1 MYNYIYRV
9 TERNVDGCG
18 GDATEFVL
26 FHKPLDRVLSA
37 LFAHCLRDAKENT
50 GEDVDTSEM
59 ISSALSQFVE
69 ESGIEGRITKAPY
82 EKTLD
87 RKSVV

>member
-18 GDATEFVL
+18 GDA
-26 FHKPLDRVLSA
+26 KPLDRVLSA

-82 EKTLD
+82 EG
-87 RKSVV
+87 SFEF

>member
-50 GEDVDTSEM
+50 GEDVE
-59 ISSALSQFVE
+59 
-69 ESGIEGRITKAPY
+69 
-82 EKTLD
+82 D

>member
-50 GEDVDTSEM
+50 GEE
-59 ISSALSQFVE
+59 LNQFVE

-82 EKTLD
+82 EG
-87 RKSVV
+87 SFEF

>member
-1 MYNYIYRV
+1 MYNYIYRE
-9 TERNVDGCG
+9 TERTVDGCG
-18 GDATEFVL
+18 GATEFVL

-82 EKTLD
+82 EG
-87 RKSVV
+87 SFEF